1 MAERFKLIYTE
12 TCTVHDKCRHVV
24 DGEDVEANLM
34 NTVLTPIH
42 QPEYNFPPGTL
53 KEYNY
58 YLREGHPHWDML
70 LGRFRNQV
78 FDEWLEILGYGE
90 NAYVHFD
97 IESDGTVHEKLGT
110 TLVNHTET
118 LDEKQTM
125 RHLKPNPLGSI
136 PSQDS
141 EEI

>member
-70 LGRFRNQV
+70 LFNFKKDV
-78 FDEWLEILGYGE
+78 MNEWLKILGYGDQAWSKFE
-90 NAYVHFD
+90 VAA
-97 IESDGTVHEKLGT
+97 DGTVFERIRHSLYH
-110 TLVNHTET
+110 HTET
-118 LDEKQTM
+118 LDGKQTM